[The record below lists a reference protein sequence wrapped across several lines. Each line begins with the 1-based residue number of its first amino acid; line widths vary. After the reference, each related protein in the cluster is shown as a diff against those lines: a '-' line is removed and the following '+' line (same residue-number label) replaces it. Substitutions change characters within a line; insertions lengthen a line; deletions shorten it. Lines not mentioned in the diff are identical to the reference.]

1 MRGRLGITCMNE
13 YQRDR
18 LKKYTLGSPHYQDV
32 LHYLIRMFPSW
43 RRLNNGEDRLRK
55 EVFMTEGK

>member
-1 MRGRLGITCMNE
+1 MNE